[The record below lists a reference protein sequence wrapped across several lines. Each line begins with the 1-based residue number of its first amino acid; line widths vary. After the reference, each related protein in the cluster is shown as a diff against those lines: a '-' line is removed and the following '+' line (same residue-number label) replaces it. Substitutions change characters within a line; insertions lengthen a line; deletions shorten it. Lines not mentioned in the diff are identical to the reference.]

1 MPVVAVLTQSHEN
14 VCCSWL
20 DRHSV
25 HTHKHI
31 KTVCYSAGTDALC
44 ADISMQLS
52 LSLHYLLAVSDGHE
66 IQLSALYSPYPVTGL
81 KF

>member
-1 MPVVAVLTQSHEN
+1 MPVVAVLTQPHEN

-20 DRHSV
+20 HRHSV

-31 KTVCYSAGTDALC
+31 NIACDSANALC

-52 LSLHYLLAVSDGHE
+52 LSLHFLLAVSDGHE
-66 IQLSALYSPYPVTGL
+66 IQLSVLHSPYPLTGL